1 MKLKIIIKG
10 KKTHNIGYRVLLVNK
25 ALTLGV
31 NNFNTFN
38 TFIDGLQT
46 VITMIEADDENIE
59 EFKGFIHTTRPK
71 DAEVESINV
80 EEYKN
85 SIPPIER
92 FMQAFQMEQLGK
104 SIPILLEMRDKQG
117 SMLDKQDSMV
127 KLQKETIVT
136 IKAEAEKT
144 RDVISNRITQYVT
157 ELRHEIDHVK
167 YTLSKVVDKVGIS
180 E

>member
-10 KKTHNIGYRVLLVNK
+10 KKTQNIGYRALLVNK

-46 VITMIEADDENIE
+46 VITIIEVDDEKIE
-59 EFKGFIHTTRPK
+59 EFKAFIHTTRPK

-104 SIPILLEMRDKQG
+104 SIPILLEMRDKQ
-117 SMLDKQDSMV
+117 DSMV
-127 KLQKETIVT
+127 KLQEETIVT
-136 IKAEAEKT
+136 IKAEEEKT
-144 RDVISNRITQYVT
+144 RDVISNRITQDVA

-167 YTLSKVVDKVGIS
+167 SILSKVVDKVGIS

>member
-38 TFIDGLQT
+38 TFIDDVQT

-104 SIPILLEMRDKQG
+104 SIPILLEMRNKQD

-127 KLQKETIVT
+127 KLQSETIVT
-136 IKAEAEKT
+136 IKAEEEKT
-144 RDVISNRITQYVT
+144 RDVISNRITQDVA
-157 ELRHEIDHVK
+157 ELRHEIDYVK
-167 YTLSKVVDKVGIS
+167 SILSKVVDKVGIS
-180 E
+180 

>member
-59 EFKGFIHTTRPK
+59 EFKGFIHAISPK

-80 EEYKN
+80 EGYKN

-104 SIPILLEMRDKQG
+104 SIPILLEMRNKQG

-127 KLQKETIVT
+127 KLQEETIVT
-136 IKAEAEKT
+136 IKAEEEKT
-144 RDVISNRITQYVT
+144 RDVISNRITQDVA

>member
-10 KKTHNIGYRVLLVNK
+10 KKTHNIGYRVVLVNK

-38 TFIDGLQT
+38 TFIDGVQT
-46 VITMIEADDENIE
+46 VIAMIEADVEIIE
-59 EFKGFIHTTRPK
+59 EFKAFIHTTGPK

-92 FMQAFQMEQLGK
+92 CMQAFQMEQLGK
-104 SIPILLEMRDKQG
+104 SIPILLEMLDKQD

-127 KLQKETIVT
+127 KLQSETIVT
-136 IKAEAEKT
+136 IKAEGEKT
-144 RDVISNRITQYVT
+144 RDVISNRITQDVA

-167 YTLSKVVDKVGIS
+167 SILSKVVDKVGIS